1 MVAAREG
8 HVPIV
13 SQVITARCN
22 VDIAKMD
29 GTTPF
34 FIVAKHGH
42 VSQLISVQCNVNLP
56 RTNGVTSFLMVTTK
70 GHMVVVKKL
79 ITTLVTST
87 FVVGMSLKMCL
98 RLSPWYLGP
107 LVPLICVLPCAL
119 SIQSNT
125 TLCLCRMSLLGNFVL
140 FTQHLVMYTLTTTQ
154 QILISYSKMLGQN
167 LPHLLFSNISS
178 KITHTTM
185 NSGAWI

>member
-1 MVAAREG
+1 LVAVTEG

-13 SQVITARCN
+13 SQIITARCN

-42 VSQLISVQCNVNLP
+42 VAVVAQLISAQCNVNLP
-56 RTNGVTSFLMVTTK
+56 RTNGLTSFLMVTTK

-79 ITTLVTST
+79 ITTIVTST

-107 LVPLICVLPCAL
+107 LVPLICVLPCVL

-140 FTQHLVMYTLTTTQ
+140 FTQHLVMYTLTTAQ
-154 QILISYSKMLGQN
+154 QILISSSKMIGQN

-178 KITHTTM
+178 KIT
-185 NSGAWI
+185 IPL